1 MSNYIPCFTFD
12 ALVWPVRVVYPRD
25 MSSGGCT
32 PLPTKEVT
40 DPNELHSGEETEGLF
55 EGTGITKL
63 YLDQDPQA
71 ALKNKIGN
79 FDEAELQKP
88 YAQVQVKYD

>member
-1 MSNYIPCFTFD
+1 MGIWDKENCTF
-12 ALVWPVRVVYPRD
+12 
-25 MSSGGCT
+25 
-32 PLPTKEVT
+32 T
-40 DPNELHSGEETEGLF
+40 DPNELHSGEEMEGLF

-88 YAQVQVKYD
+88 YAQVQGKYDETVNIVSRS

>member
-1 MSNYIPCFTFD
+1 M
-12 ALVWPVRVVYPRD
+12 
-25 MSSGGCT
+25 
-32 PLPTKEVT
+32 
-40 DPNELHSGEETEGLF
+40 F
-55 EGTGITKL
+55 EGTSLTEI

-88 YAQVQVKYD
+88 YAQVQGKYDETVNIVSRS